1 MKQAPEIA
9 LFVLPHR
16 PSTSSSS
23 GNNNST
29 SLRLQSGDA
38 NGHMSREDAQSL
50 RCLTSSKSKPR
61 GHQRG
66 MSKSK
71 VKTVKL
77 TLTVVLCYL
86 LCWAPFFVVNM
97 LTVWDETIA
106 FRGRHKD

>member
-1 MKQAPEIA
+1 
-9 LFVLPHR
+9 
-16 PSTSSSS
+16 
-23 GNNNST
+23 
-29 SLRLQSGDA
+29 
-38 NGHMSREDAQSL
+38 MSREDGQSL

-97 LTVWDETIA
+97 LTVWDESIA
-106 FRGRHKD
+106 FEGNTRRSSSKIRQLFETMRPAFLHSRIHT

>member
-1 MKQAPEIA
+1 
-9 LFVLPHR
+9 
-16 PSTSSSS
+16 
-23 GNNNST
+23 
-29 SLRLQSGDA
+29 
-38 NGHMSREDAQSL
+38 MSREDAQSL